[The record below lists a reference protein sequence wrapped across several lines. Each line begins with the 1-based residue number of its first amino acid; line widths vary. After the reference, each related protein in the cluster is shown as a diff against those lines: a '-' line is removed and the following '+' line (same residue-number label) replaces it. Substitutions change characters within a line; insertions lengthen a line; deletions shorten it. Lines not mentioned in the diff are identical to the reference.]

1 MKIFTANNPPEAHI
15 VCELLKSN
23 RIPCE
28 VQGEGMF
35 GLQGEVPFGEN
46 SQPYIWLLDS
56 KMRNQASAI
65 IEQYMQQTLIG
76 SEWQCEECGEANEA
90 QFAICWQCG
99 AAGPA

>member
-1 MKIFTANNPPEAHI
+1 
-15 VCELLKSN
+15 
-23 RIPCE
+23 
-28 VQGEGMF
+28 MF

-56 KMRNQASAI
+56 KMYNQASAI